1 MKFEAKVYNLMDHQT
16 KKRPK
21 GRTNRMPAVVQTAI
35 ALIKAAQAKALEAGL
50 ATNDGATAEGMRWY
64 SQGLDDAARYVLHAF
79 DETTKKPSL

>member
-1 MKFEAKVYNLMDHQT
+1 MKRSEAVVIQMSDIKQ
-16 KKRPK
+16 KRPK

-64 SQGLDDAARYVLHAF
+64 SLGLDDAARYVLHAF